1 MRISDWSSDGCSSD
15 LESLV
20 QGKVDEAVD
29 HICAAFVL
37 LGACGSVAVAAE
49 AGFLQF
55 GFQREAALGNDRVT
69 FAESGRHLG
78 HLWIA
83 QTKRHLA
90 PLKPAFAS
98 SHKHD
103 RFVFMALDFRCDRKS
118 AV

>member
-1 MRISDWSSDGCSSD
+1 MRISDWSSDVCSSD
-15 LESLV
+15 LAIGDQADGQNRDQESLV

-78 HLWIA
+78 HQIGRAAWRERVC
-83 QTKRHLA
+83 QY
-90 PLKPAFAS
+90 
-98 SHKHD
+98 
-103 RFVFMALDFRCDRKS
+103 V
-118 AV
+118 

>member
-37 LGACGSVAVAAE
+37 LGACGSVAVAAD
-49 AGFLQF
+49 AGLLQL

-69 FAESGRHLG
+69 CAESGRHLG
-78 HLWIA
+78 HLGGSEERRVG
-83 QTKRHLA
+83 QEGVSRGR
-90 PLKPAFAS
+90 S
-98 SHKHD
+98 
-103 RFVFMALDFRCDRKS
+103 R
-118 AV
+118 